1 MQHILVKSKR
11 KILIDDIIL
20 GGPETQAVSSLN
32 IVFL

>member
-11 KILIDDIIL
+11 KILIDMIL
-20 GGPETQAVSSLN
+20 GGPETQAMSSLN